1 MSEHVATIRWQ
12 CADSDF
18 AADRYSRAHRWLFDG
33 GAEILASASPS
44 VVPVP
49 LSDASAVDP
58 EEAFVASLS
67 SCHMLW
73 FLSIARKR
81 GFVVDR
87 YCDHAVGRMGKDA
100 RGRIAMIEV
109 LLRPEVRFA
118 GERTPSSDQLGALHH
133 AAHESCFIASSVL
146 TEVRCEPQFAAQA

>member
-1 MSEHVATIRWQ
+1 MSEHTVTITWHRQ
-12 CADSDF
+12 TADFLD
-18 AADRYSRAHRWLFDG
+18 DRYSRAHLWTFDG
-33 GAEILASASPS
+33 GLEVAASSSPH

-81 GFVVDR
+81 GFVVDSYR
-87 YCDHAVGRMGKDA
+87 DTAVGHLGKDA
-100 RGRIAMIEV
+100 NGKLAITEV
-109 LLRPEVRFA
+109 ILRPEVKFGDDKRA
-118 GERTPSSDQLGALHH
+118 DAAQLDSLHH
-133 AAHESCFIASSVL
+133 AAHASCFIANSVR
-146 TEVRCEPQFAAQA
+146 TDVKCEPVFPA

>member
-1 MSEHVATIRWQ
+1 MSEHVATITWKRGET
-12 CADSDF
+12 DF
-18 AADRYSRAHRWLFDG
+18 PGDRYSRAHLWTFDG
-33 GAEILASASPS
+33 GAEVVASSSPH

-87 YCDHAVGRMGKDA
+87 YRDTAVGRLGKDVE
-100 RGRIAMIEV
+100 GKQAMVEV
-109 LLRPEVRFA
+109 VLRPQAQFA
-118 GERTPSSDQLGALHH
+118 GESAPDSVQLEALHH
-133 AAHESCFIASSVL
+133 AAHAACFIANSVK
-146 TEVRCEPQFAAQA
+146 TEVRCEPIQLA